1 MVKTIQSQRGAS
13 MLGIFLICAAI
24 VLVAVGALKVIPA
37 YMEFGTVK
45 KAALASAEGAKT
57 VADVR
62 KNFDRR
68 AQVDDISAISSAD
81 LDVTKEGNAIV
92 VSFKYDK
99 KIPMFQNL
107 SVLLEFSGS
116 SNDP

>member
-1 MVKTIQSQRGAS
+1 MGTTIKAQRGVS

-24 VLVAVGALKVIPA
+24 VLVAVAGLKIVPA
-37 YMEFGTVK
+37 YMEYGTVK
-45 KAALASAEGAKT
+45 KAVIASKDGAKT
-57 VADVR
+57 VADVQ

-68 AQVDDISAISSAD
+68 AQVDDISVISARD
-81 LDVTKEGNAIV
+81 LEVTKEGNNIV